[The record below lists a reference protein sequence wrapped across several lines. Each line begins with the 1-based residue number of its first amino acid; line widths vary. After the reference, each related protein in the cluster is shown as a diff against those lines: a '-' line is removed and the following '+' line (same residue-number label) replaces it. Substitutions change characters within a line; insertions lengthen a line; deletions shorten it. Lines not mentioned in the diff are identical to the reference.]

1 MTRTRVVSTL
11 FKVSVI
17 AKGVDGALE
26 VLGGSLLFFLSPS
39 QLHGIVRMLT
49 QHELSEDPR
58 DVVARYL
65 LHSTTDLAEG
75 VKVFAAIYLLGHGV
89 IKLGLI
95 TGLLL
100 RQRWAY
106 PAAMVTF
113 GLFLG
118 YQLYRYSHT
127 GSPEML
133 VLSAFDT
140 AVIALTYLEYRR
152 LRAMHAF
159 GAG

>member
-1 MTRTRVVSTL
+1 MTRTRVVATL

-17 AKGVDGALE
+17 AKGIDGALE
-26 VLGGSLLFFLSPS
+26 VLGGSLLFFLSPA
-39 QLHGIVRMLT
+39 QIHGMVRILT

-65 LHSTTDLAEG
+65 LHGTTNLAEG
-75 VKVFAAIYLLGHGV
+75 LKVFAAIYLLGHGV

-95 TGLLL
+95 TGLLM
-100 RQRWAY
+100 RKHWAY
-106 PAAMVTF
+106 PAAMAIF
-113 GLFLG
+113 ALFLV
-118 YQLYRYSHT
+118 YQMYRYSHT
-127 GSPEML
+127 GAAEML
-133 VLSAFDT
+133 VLSAFDV

-159 GAG
+159 DA